1 MLGHGF
7 RRWLLGAA
15 AVGTIA
21 AGLSAEAAEARTNR
35 ALLVAV
41 TAYPNLP
48 KKAWLVGPNHD
59 AELVREYLTTNTIAP
74 FEPGHVTV
82 LADGVEGAKASP
94 TRGAIL
100 SALKDMA
107 DQSAPGDFIYLH
119 FSGHGSQQPETAK
132 GKETDGLDEIFLPA
146 DTDLWKDREAGVP
159 NALVDDDIGAAL
171 NAIRA
176 KGAFVWFVIDACHS
190 ATTTRE
196 VLRAMQDQERE
207 RKVEPADLGIPA
219 TEIQAA
225 EANAAPATRAV
236 GEQRESA
243 MMLASEATA
252 QSAAAMKGG
261 LVAFYAAQTT
271 ETTPERPMP
280 RGQEGAPS
288 YGVFTYTLF
297 QRIAENPGMTYRQL
311 GQAILQQYAADR
323 QERPTPLFEGDLDA
337 PVFGSEKIDT
347 VMQWPIKVKGSQA
360 ELGGGLLHRLAPG
373 SKLAILPSPTSGMK
387 DALGYLEV
395 TTAKNLT
402 SAARPVEYEG
412 KPALE
417 LAAIPPQA
425 YARLTDLAVNF
436 KLRVA
441 RPAANAGLEKEAALA
456 NAALDDLAA
465 NPEKRFNLEL
475 VDAGQDADLRLAVL
489 RENEVEGAEPDAS
502 NAPALWF
509 LPPSGDISKNG
520 RPPLVA
526 IDPADPQKLA
536 DATAIN
542 LQKIFRATSLAR
554 LSAASDFKPDQVSVG
569 FTVKRQETEEHQ
581 PLDGSTVPY
590 VNPGDE
596 VHILAENKSSKRVD
610 INVLY
615 VGSDYSITHIT
626 AQRLEADA
634 KIEEGLLAF
643 TDESFGLERMI
654 VVLTEAPA
662 GSEIEDLSFLA
673 QDGVREASR
682 AVGPEGAFSELVAQ
696 IADVPGTRAAA
707 ALKVNG
713 GNAPK
718 GGVMIFAVETQP
730 RN

>member
-21 AGLSAEAAEARTNR
+21 VGLSAEAAEARTNR

-48 KKAWLVGPNHD
+48 KKNWLVGPNHD

-94 TRGAIL
+94 THGAIL

-107 DQSAPGDFIYLH
+107 AQSAPGDFVYLH
-119 FSGHGSQQPETAK
+119 FSGHGSQQPETVK

-146 DTDLWKDREAGVP
+146 DTDLWKDRDKGVP

-171 NAIRA
+171 DAIRA
-176 KGAFVWFVIDACHS
+176 KGAFVWFVMDACHS
-190 ATTTRE
+190 GTATRDIVTDAAE
-196 VLRAMQDQERE
+196 VRERE
-207 RKVEPADLGIPA
+207 LDPAELGIPEA
-219 TEIQAA
+219 ELAAA
-225 EANAAPATRAV
+225 EAAAGASRGA
-236 GEQRESA
+236 GAEQTRESA
-243 MMLASEATA
+243 LMLTSEATP
-252 QSAAAMKGG
+252 QSAVALKGG
-261 LVAFYAAQTT
+261 LAAFYAAQTT

-337 PVFGSEKIDT
+337 PVFGSEKIDM

-373 SKLAILPSPTSGMK
+373 SKLAILPSPTSGLK

-441 RPAANAGLEKEAALA
+441 RPVANAGLEKEAALV

-489 RENEVEGAEPDAS
+489 RENEIEGAEPDAS

-509 LPPSGDISKNG
+509 LPPSGNISKNG
-520 RPPLVA
+520 RPPRVS
-526 IDPADPQKLA
+526 IDPADPQKLT

-554 LSAASDFKPDQVSVG
+554 LSVASDFKPDQVSVG
-569 FTVKRQETEEHQ
+569 FTVKRQETEEHE

-673 QDGVREASR
+673 QDGVRAVKPEA
-682 AVGPEGAFSELVAQ
+682 APEGAFSELVAQ

>member
-1 MLGHGF
+1 MLGRF
-7 RRWLLGAA
+7 RRRLLTAA
-15 AVGTIA
+15 AIGVVA
-21 AGLSAEAAEARTNR
+21 AGLSVGVAEARTNR

-48 KKAWLVGPNHD
+48 KKNWLVGPNND
-59 AELVREYLTTNTIAP
+59 AVLVRDYLLTNPTAP
-74 FEPGHVTV
+74 FAPDNVTL
-82 LADGVEGAKASP
+82 LADGIEGAKATP
-94 TRGAIL
+94 THAAIL
-100 SALKDMA
+100 GALKDIA

-119 FSGHGSQQPETAK
+119 FSGHGSQQPETVK

-146 DTDLWKDREAGVP
+146 DTGLWKDREKGVP
-159 NALVDDDIGAAL
+159 NALVDDQFGAAL
-171 NAIRA
+171 DAIRA

-190 ATTTRE
+190 GTATRDI
-196 VLRAMQDQERE
+196 VGDSAQVRERE
-207 RKVEPADLGIPA
+207 LDPTELGIPEA
-219 TEIQAA
+219 ELAAA
-225 EANAAPATRAV
+225 EAEAGASRGAGAE
-236 GEQRESA
+236 EQRESA
-243 MMLASEATA
+243 LMLGQTEP
-252 QSAAAMKGG
+252 QSAVAAKGG

-280 RGQEGAPS
+280 RGQEGGPS

-323 QERPTPLFEGDLDA
+323 QERPTPLFEGDLDS
-337 PVFGSEKIDT
+337 PVFGSEKLTT

-373 SKLAILPSPTSGMK
+373 SKLAILPSPTSEMK

-402 SAARPVEYEG
+402 SAARPVEFGG

-425 YARLTDLAVNF
+425 YARLTELAVSF

-441 RPAANAGLEKEAALA
+441 RPAVNPALQKEVALVNAT
-456 NAALDDLAA
+456 LDGLAA
-465 NPEKRFNLEL
+465 KPEKRFNLEL
-475 VDAGQDADLRLAVL
+475 VEAGADADLRLAVL
-489 RENEVEGAEPDAS
+489 RENEIEGAAADAGS
-502 NAPALWF
+502 QPALWF
-509 LPPSGDISKNG
+509 LPPSGDVSKTG
-520 RPPLVA
+520 KPPLVA
-526 IDPADPQKLA
+526 IDAASPQKLA
-536 DATAIN
+536 DATAAN

-554 LSAASDFKPDQVSVG
+554 LSVASDFKPDQVSVG
-569 FTVKRQETEEHQ
+569 FTVKRQDSEEQ
-581 PLDGSTVPY
+581 EPLDGSAIPY

-626 AQRLEADA
+626 AQRLEPQAR
-634 KIEEGLLAF
+634 IEEGLLAF
-643 TDESFGLERMI
+643 TDESFGMERMI

-662 GSEIEDLSFLA
+662 GSETEDLSFLA
-673 QDGVREASR
+673 QDGVRAATRE
-682 AVGPEGAFSELVAQ
+682 VGMEGAFSDIVAQ
-696 IADVPGTRAAA
+696 IADVPGTRGAAA
-707 ALKVNG
+707 FKVSG

-730 RN
+730 RK